1 MYKFI
6 LKITKKL
13 IHFIIFFQQKKI
25 FILSIILL
33 SMSVISWFL
42 FQNKQDFL
50 SKTDNSFYQK
60 IADSTKLMILKTR
73 NIFIKDNKINYVLD
87 MMELSKSFLE
97 KNQIDQAIEKINNA
111 IQANNDPN
119 IKSMLNI
126 RIARM
131 YVQQKQADLAI
142 KYLNNINQDVW
153 MPIKYNF
160 LGEAMII
167 KKDINGAIE
176 AWKKGIDYDTANY
189 LKDIM
194 IMKINNLQR

>member
-1 MYKFI
+1 
-6 LKITKKL
+6 
-13 IHFIIFFQQKKI
+13 
-25 FILSIILL
+25 
-33 SMSVISWFL
+33 MSVIGWLL

-50 SKTDNSFYQK
+50 SKTDDSFYQK

-111 IQANNDPN
+111 IQVNNDPN

-167 KKDINGAIE
+167 KKDINGAIQ